1 MHRISGGAGG
11 GKGEGTERT
20 GWVPLSS
27 PALKVGMLFRVN
39 VGYFGWSE
47 ICRVL
52 TKMPCTSQEKE
63 SNSKISS

>member
-11 GKGEGTERT
+11 GKGEGTERV
-20 GWVPLSS
+20 GRVPLSS
-27 PALKVGMLFRVN
+27 PALKVGMLFRLT